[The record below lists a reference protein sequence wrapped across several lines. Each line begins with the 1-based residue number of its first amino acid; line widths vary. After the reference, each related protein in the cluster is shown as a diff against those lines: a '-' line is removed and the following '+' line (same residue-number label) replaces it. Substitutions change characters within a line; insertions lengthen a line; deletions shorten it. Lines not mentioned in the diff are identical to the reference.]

1 MARGATGRVLRWF
14 YSSASQAPRLL
25 VATPMTRRRSVLV
38 LGLGGLMLSA
48 VSRVAVAGPTK
59 FEAEGYA
66 GSSVGQWTCGP
77 TARANYGGV
86 GGHVRVYTDDQP
98 AATPP
103 PEEQPDNGGALEAD
117 VDGAPP
123 VAPVHAAPPEPP
135 LVIEP
140 YGFSLGAG
148 GAGEHRSFTRIAC
161 NETPCSPK
169 NDAIPSAQLL
179 GAGRADLG
187 YDLRYFGVRLGVMA
201 FQRWENGYDSSPTT
215 SVLPDIELRFARRA
229 GFHAGVGFGAYDAST
244 NFRPGGYHSLGYTG
258 GGWDADLR
266 VGGHLVFDGQ
276 AGLRVAASVRYALCR
291 VVAPGLGVA
300 ISSAEQIAPEARLF
314 LVFTP

>member
-1 MARGATGRVLRWF
+1 M
-14 YSSASQAPRLL
+14 
-25 VATPMTRRRSVLV
+25 LV
-38 LGLGGLMLSA
+38 LCLGGLMLSA
-48 VSRVAVAGPTK
+48 VSRVAVAGPTTVD
-59 FEAEGYA
+59 AEGYA

-98 AATPP
+98 APT
-103 PEEQPDNGGALEAD
+103 PEEQPDNGGA
-117 VDGAPP
+117 
-123 VAPVHAAPPEPP
+123 

-148 GAGEHRSFTRIAC
+148 GAGESRSFTRVAC
-161 NETPCSPK
+161 NDTPCDPK
-169 NDAIPSAQLL
+169 NDTIPKTQVL

-187 YDLRYFGVRLGVMA
+187 YDWKYFGMRLGVMA
-201 FQRWENGYDSSPTT
+201 FQRWENGYDSSPTAN
-215 SVLPDIELRFARRA
+215 VLPDVEFRFARRA

-244 NFRPGGYHSLGYTG
+244 NFRPGGYHSLGYSG

-266 VGGHLVFDGQ
+266 FGGHLVFDGQ
-276 AGLRVAASVRYALCR
+276 AGLRVAASVRYSLGR

-300 ISSAEQIAPEARLF
+300 VSSAEQIAPEGRFF